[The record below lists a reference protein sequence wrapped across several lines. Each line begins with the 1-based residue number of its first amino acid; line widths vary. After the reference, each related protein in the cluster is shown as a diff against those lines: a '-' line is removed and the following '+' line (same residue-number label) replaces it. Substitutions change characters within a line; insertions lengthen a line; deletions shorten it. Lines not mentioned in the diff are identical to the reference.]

1 MKTLVAV
8 FFNQNKGVE
17 KMFCPKCGT
26 RNDDNVRFCVN
37 CGNPLSN
44 QQQPNQ
50 YNQQQQQPGQFQQ
63 RPPLQ
68 QQGQFQQMPP
78 LQQPG
83 QYQQRP
89 PLQNNQF
96 APMYQQPKKSK
107 AGIIIAVIAVLVIIG
122 IVFTI
127 WMNGGFTMSNVKQ
140 AYISTSLDPTTSE
153 PLNKVKSISST
164 EPTIYIA
171 ALIRNV
177 DDGANIVAV
186 WYHLDSAESVV
197 TDPLYINY
205 DAWVNFSIDR
215 IGSNFP
221 TGSYVVELYV
231 DDYLEKTLEF
241 SVY

>member
-1 MKTLVAV
+1 
-8 FFNQNKGVE
+8 
-17 KMFCPKCGT
+17 
-26 RNDDNVRFCVN
+26 
-37 CGNPLSN
+37 
-44 QQQPNQ
+44 
-50 YNQQQQQPGQFQQ
+50 
-63 RPPLQ
+63 
-68 QQGQFQQMPP
+68 
-78 LQQPG
+78 
-83 QYQQRP
+83 
-89 PLQNNQF
+89 
-96 APMYQQPKKSK
+96 MYQQPKKSK

-241 SVY
+241 SIY

>member
-1 MKTLVAV
+1 
-8 FFNQNKGVE
+8 
-17 KMFCPKCGT
+17 
-26 RNDDNVRFCVN
+26 
-37 CGNPLSN
+37 
-44 QQQPNQ
+44 
-50 YNQQQQQPGQFQQ
+50 
-63 RPPLQ
+63 
-68 QQGQFQQMPP
+68 
-78 LQQPG
+78 
-83 QYQQRP
+83 
-89 PLQNNQF
+89 
-96 APMYQQPKKSK
+96 
-107 AGIIIAVIAVLVIIG
+107 
-122 IVFTI
+122 
-127 WMNGGFTMSNVKQ
+127 MSNVKQ

-164 EPTIYIA
+164 ESTIYIA
-171 ALIRNV
+171 ALIKNV

-241 SVY
+241 SIY

>member
-1 MKTLVAV
+1 
-8 FFNQNKGVE
+8 
-17 KMFCPKCGT
+17 
-26 RNDDNVRFCVN
+26 
-37 CGNPLSN
+37 
-44 QQQPNQ
+44 
-50 YNQQQQQPGQFQQ
+50 
-63 RPPLQ
+63 
-68 QQGQFQQMPP
+68 
-78 LQQPG
+78 
-83 QYQQRP
+83 
-89 PLQNNQF
+89 
-96 APMYQQPKKSK
+96 
-107 AGIIIAVIAVLVIIG
+107 
-122 IVFTI
+122 
-127 WMNGGFTMSNVKQ
+127 MSNVKQ